1 MTAQDQGE
9 RASLLTEARE
19 VAATAMEMIRLA
31 GAEPQSWEHVA
42 TKSLGDYVTEHDVA
56 VETRIREEFAKRTPH
71 IPLLGEE
78 SGGGSHD
85 RMWVVDPIDGTTNF
99 ARRYPIV
106 GVSIALVEEMV
117 PTVGVVGAPFLGHMW
132 TGILGEG
139 AHDDAGHALNV
150 RGEGEGIVAALGFP
164 FRKRERMKEFLPV
177 FHEALMAFEDIRRPG
192 TASLDLTFTAG
203 GSNDGYFELGLG
215 LWDIAAGSLLVRE
228 AGGIVTDWEGSSTD
242 VFASG
247 DIVAGS
253 PRFHRAMME
262 CIERARTSDH
272 TAFR

>member
-1 MTAQDQGE
+1 MTAQHEQE
-9 RASLLTEARE
+9 RTSLLTHARE
-19 VAATAMEMIRLA
+19 VASIAMDMIRKA
-31 GAEPQSWEHVA
+31 GTEPQSWEHVT

-56 VETRIREEFAKRTPH
+56 VEERIREEFAKRTPH

-78 SGGGSHD
+78 SGGGNHD

-106 GVSIALVEEMV
+106 GVSIALVEAMQ
-117 PTVGVVGAPFLGHMW
+117 PTVGVVGAPFLGRVW
-132 TGILGEG
+132 TGIEG
-139 AHDDAGHALNV
+139 GGAYDDAGSALHV
-150 RGEGEGIVAALGFP
+150 RGEGDGIVAALGFP
-164 FRKRERMKEFLPV
+164 FRRRERMTEFLPV
-177 FHEALMAFEDIRRPG
+177 FYEALMAFEDVRRPG

-228 AGGIVTDWEGSSTD
+228 AGGIVTDWEGSASD
-242 VFASG
+242 VFTSG

-253 PRFHRAMME
+253 PRFHAAMME

-272 TAFR
+272 TVFR